1 MNSVK
6 CIIIYEYP
14 VLRIKLKL
22 FVNRHAVLK
31 YGEFQ
36 TLSRFYFGK
45 LAWKASMLNLDLRI
59 NSGAGS
65 EINSG
70 WRQNSKVWLIADIQ
84 LH

>member
-31 YGEFQ
+31 YRSFR
-36 TLSRFYFGK
+36 LYPDF
-45 LAWKASMLNLDLRI
+45 I
-59 NSGAGS
+59 SGS
-65 EINSG
+65 
-70 WRQNSKVWLIADIQ
+70 
-84 LH
+84 